1 MERILTGIQNTGIP
15 HLGNILGAMRPAIQ
29 LAKQYPQQQALFF
42 IADLHALTTTKD
54 VNIQRDNAYATAAA
68 WLACG
73 VNPEE
78 SIFYR
83 QSRIPAVCELAWYL
97 SCFTP
102 YPMLANAHAFKRK
115 AKRLS
120 EVSTGLFTYPV
131 LMTAD
136 ILLYQAQIVPVGMDQ
151 RQHLEIARD
160 LALRFNQRY
169 GPTFVIPQAKI
180 NSSVP
185 IIPGTDGEKMS
196 KSYGNTLNP
205 FLPATSLRKKIKTIK
220 TDSTPLSQ
228 PKNPDLCPIFNL
240 YRAIASELQI
250 NNLRDA
256 YLAGGYGY
264 GQAKE
269 ALWQLILTQFAEARE
284 KFSSYSSNKSH
295 LEAILREGEEKAEKL
310 AQETLHIVREKLG
323 YT

>member
-196 KSYGNTLNP
+196 KSYGNTIDI
-205 FLPATSLRKKIKTIK
+205 FLADKQLRKQVMSIV
-220 TDSTPLSQ
+220 TDSTPLEA
-228 PKNPDLCPIFNL
+228 PKNPDTCHVFAL
-240 YRAIASELQI
+240 YKLLADDDQI
-250 NNLRDA
+250 TQMRNN
-256 YLAGGYGY
+256 YLGGNYGY
-264 GQAKE
+264 GHAKQALFEVIVNKYE
-269 ALWQLILTQFAEARE
+269 KQRIEFNNLMSNPTRINERLAAGEIRARE
-284 KFSSYSSNKSH
+284 I
-295 LEAILREGEEKAEKL
+295 AREVL
-310 AQETLHIVREKLG
+310 AKVKVKLG
-323 YT
+323 F